1 MINKFVAGAI
11 VSAISLT
18 ILPASAA
25 DWGTKI
31 EACAAAVQDG
41 GLAATADY
49 DLKFVSGSARRLTI
63 EMIPADGGDSVI
75 AVCKIAR
82 GKVKDAQLQA

>member
-1 MINKFVAGAI
+1 MINKFLAGAI

-31 EACAAAVQDG
+31 EACATAVQDQ

-49 DLKFVSGSARRLTI
+49 DLKFISGSARRLTI
-63 EMIPADGGDSVI
+63 EMTPADGGESVV
-75 AVCKIAR
+75 AVCKISR
-82 GKVKDAQLQA
+82 GKVKDVQLQA